1 VRVPRVRIAWLM
13 IVVALAALDFGA
25 IRAMSDSWGRTSGLL
40 GLGLL
45 PMANVLAFAPLVG
58 LRRRAGRGFLLGFEM
73 FGATAMALY
82 AGVILSRNDLVWTYF
97 VPAIEA
103 LQATIGPIVT
113 TPRMLI
119 YLSSLGLWA
128 TWPQVAFALVGGLIH
143 SLTAS
148 GREVRGRPS
157 F

>member
-1 VRVPRVRIAWLM
+1 M
-13 IVVALAALDFGA
+13 IVIALAALDFGA
-25 IRAMSDSWGRTSGLL
+25 IRALSDSWGRTSGLL

-45 PMANVLAFAPLVG
+45 PMGNVLAFAPFVG
-58 LRRRAGRGFLLGFEM
+58 LRRRASRGFLLGLEM

-119 YLSSLGLWA
+119 YLGSLGLWA
-128 TWPQVAFALVGGLIH
+128 TWPQVAFALVGGLLSH
-143 SLTAS
+143 FLATS
-148 GREVRGRPS
+148 GHGVRGRPS